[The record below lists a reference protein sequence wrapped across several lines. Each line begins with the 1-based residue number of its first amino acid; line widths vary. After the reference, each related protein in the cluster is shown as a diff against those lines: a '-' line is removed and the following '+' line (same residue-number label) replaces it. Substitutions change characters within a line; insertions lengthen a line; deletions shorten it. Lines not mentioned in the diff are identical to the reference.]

1 MGATLPT
8 ADDVRAIVREE
19 LARALADLHR
29 AAPPSAEWATPE
41 QAAEIL
47 GKTPKTVRRWAASG
61 RLRATREGSRWR
73 IDRAALPAVKPASPE
88 DHARA
93 ALVALPGRR

>member
-1 MGATLPT
+1 MAATLPT
-8 ADDVRAIVREE
+8 LDEIREAVRQIVREE
-19 LARALADLHR
+19 LGAR
-29 AAPPSAEWATPE
+29 PPSAAPADWATPE

-47 GKTPKTVRRWAASG
+47 GTTTKTVRRWAASG

-73 IDRAALPAVKPASPE
+73 IDRASLPAVKTDSPE

-93 ALVALPGRR
+93 TLRALRSA